1 MITFKPLKSA
11 GGSARREVHTL
22 LRELSDSAAK
32 KFSAPTLA
40 RALRDANTYILTA
53 HDGGAIVGTGTLIV
67 MATATGLRGRI
78 EDVVVAD
85 SHRGQGIGRE
95 LMRRLIAEAM
105 RRKLT
110 QVELTSAPARVAANH
125 LYQSLGFALR
135 ETNVY
140 KLVLP
145 ARK

>member
-1 MITFKPLKSA
+1 MIAYKPLKSV
-11 GGSARREVHTL
+11 GGVARREVHAL

-53 HDGGAIVGTGTLIV
+53 QDGGAIIGTGTLIV

-78 EDVVVAD
+78 EDVVVAS

-95 LMRRLIAEAM
+95 IMRRLIAEA
-105 RRKLT
+105 RRRRLA

-125 LYQSLGFALR
+125 LYQALGFSLR

-140 KLVLP
+140 KLVLS
-145 ARK
+145 AGK

>member
-1 MITFKPLKSA
+1 MIAFKPLKSA

-53 HDGGAIVGTGTLIV
+53 HDVDAGV
-67 MATATGLRGRI
+67 LRGRI

>member
-1 MITFKPLKSA
+1 MISYKRLKNS
-11 GGSARREVHTL
+11 GSTARRQLHSL
-22 LRELSDSAAK
+22 LRELSGSAAK

-40 RALRDANTYILTA
+40 RAISDANTYILTA
-53 HDGGAIVGTGTLIV
+53 QDGGAVIGTGTLIV

-95 LMRRLIAEAM
+95 VMRRLIAEAR

-110 QVELTSAPARVAANH
+110 QVELTSAPARIAANH
-125 LYQSLGFALR
+125 LYKSLGFSLR

-140 KLVLP
+140 KLLL
-145 ARK
+145 

>member
-1 MITFKPLKSA
+1 MITFKPLNSA
-11 GGSARREVHTL
+11 GGVARREVHTL
-22 LRELSDSAAK
+22 LRELSGGAAK
-32 KFSAPTLA
+32 KFSAPTLV

-53 HDGGAIVGTGTLIV
+53 QDRGAIIGTGTLIV

-78 EDVVVAD
+78 EDVVVAP

-95 LMRRLIAEAM
+95 LMRRLIVEAK

-110 QVELTSAPARVAANH
+110 QAELTSAPARVAANY
-125 LYQSLGFALR
+125 LYQSLGFSLR